1 MKRGI
6 KRLFHA
12 NKVRV
17 ITYLLVVIFFA
28 ISLFICSLSKSTP
41 TIITS
46 EPISSLI
53 NNLFKL
59 FIESS

>member
-28 ISLFICSLSKSTP
+28 SIKQFLS
-41 TIITS
+41 I
-46 EPISSLI
+46 
-53 NNLFKL
+53 
-59 FIESS
+59 